1 MSTTAQPNSQFTF
14 GPANGGGDILHFE
27 NANNQI
33 VGWVDAQGVFQG
45 GGVGSGAATVTG
57 AFTQG
62 SSGQT
67 VLNASGLLTNYD
79 GLATAGLGVPP
90 ILAIANLS
98 TQGFAVFNTSAAV
111 NLLPAA
117 APAGTYR
124 ASIYLVLTT
133 TFVTNTTVNIA
144 LGFTDD
150 NGAQAPVTVSTSTL
164 TAGTAVQISYTF
176 RSTGATAITYKP
188 GVTGPAAT
196 AGAASFS
203 VVLERLI

>member
-1 MSTTAQPNSQFTF
+1 MADTINNGVPTPIMLYGRAPNGQLQAVTTD
-14 GPANGGGDILHFE
+14 GNGNVNF
-27 NANNQI
+27 
-33 VGWVDAQGVFQG
+33 VGAT
-45 GGVGSGAATVTG
+45 GVGT
-57 AFTQG
+57 FTTL
-62 SSGQT
+62 ST
-67 VLNASGLLTNYD
+67 SGLMTTYD
-79 GLATAGLGVPP
+79 GLATAGIGIPP

-98 TQGFAVFNTSAAV
+98 AQGFAVFNTSAAV

-133 TFVTNTTVNIA
+133 TFVTNTTVNIS

-150 NGAQAPVTVSTSTL
+150 NGAQTPVAVTTSTL
-164 TAGTAVQISYTF
+164 TAGTAVQVSYTF

-188 GVTGPAAT
+188 GVTGSAAT
-196 AGAASFS
+196 AGAAAFS